1 MRCDVL
7 EQNYGPYEF
16 GDPMKAIVIVA
27 PLGYVASMPFFM
39 EIVQQLADRGVRVEL
54 VTLSDLDPILELS
67 AANLSVREAP
77 TAGSSFFHKIR
88 TVIGLIWHTRKAV
101 RSTPNLQWVLA
112 LSQLGLIVSL
122 IGVLGTRV
130 RIAYLNDELWFD
142 DYDGGKFYKL
152 RKCLEQ
158 LGTRRSMLIVT
169 QDKDRGRLLAKI
181 NKVSRDG
188 FLYLPNSRAGLGEL
202 RRSSVVHDLI
212 GCGRDKKLV
221 MWLGAASEGDGALQI
236 AEQARSWPPEYLF
249 VYHFRS
255 SSPTAYKRKL
265 IELNGVGQNRYISE
279 PFNYAEVESLYASAH
294 IGLAI
299 YPKRGINAEYIG
311 HSSGKLNT
319 FLKAGVPCIV
329 SKSRGLSWAVRT
341 AGCVAVDSVGDL
353 LSAIQLIERDYE
365 ERSLLAISAYNE
377 QLAFEPHFDRL
388 VRGLGIEGPGR

>member
-1 MRCDVL
+1 MRRNVFY
-7 EQNYGPYEF
+7 QNF
-16 GDPMKAIVIVA
+16 DPDELGNPMNAIVIVA

-39 EIVQQLADRGVRVEL
+39 EVVQQLADRGIGVKL
-54 VTLSDLDPILELS
+54 VTLSNLDPTLELS
-67 AANLSVREAP
+67 AANLSVIQAP
-77 TAGSSFFHKIR
+77 TGSSNVFHKIR
-88 TVIGLIWHTRKAV
+88 TVIGLLWHTRRAI

-112 LSQLGLIVSL
+112 LSQLGLIIGS
-122 IGVLGTRV
+122 IGVLGTGV
-130 RIAYLNDELWFD
+130 RIGYLNDELWFD
-142 DYDGGKFYKL
+142 DHDGGKFYKL

-202 RRSSVVHDLI
+202 KRSSLVHDLI

-221 MWLGAASEGDGALQI
+221 MWMGAASEGDGALQI
-236 AEQARSWPPEYLF
+236 AEQARSWPPDYLF

-255 SSPTAYKRKL
+255 SSPTTYKRKL

-279 PFNYAEVESLYASAH
+279 QFSYAEVESLYASAH

-329 SKSRGLSWAVRT
+329 SRSRGLSWAVHA
-341 AGCVAVDSVGDL
+341 AGCVAVDSVRDL
-353 LSAIQLIERDYE
+353 LSAIQLIERNYE
-365 ERSLLAISAYNE
+365 ERCLLAVSAYNE
-377 QLAFEPHFDRL
+377 KLAFEPHFDRL
-388 VRGLGIEGPGR
+388 VRRLGIEGPGR